1 VIIAGRSAS
10 VENGIRRGRNR
21 RRQGVR
27 QWPSSWTITEARQ
40 GVISVPA
47 AAGAAAAAAILSV
60 TVTIAVTVAMVRDY
74 GGIRIRPERP
84 ER

>member
-1 VIIAGRSAS
+1 M
-10 VENGIRRGRNR
+10 
-21 RRQGVR
+21 
-27 QWPSSWTITEARQ
+27 ITEARQ